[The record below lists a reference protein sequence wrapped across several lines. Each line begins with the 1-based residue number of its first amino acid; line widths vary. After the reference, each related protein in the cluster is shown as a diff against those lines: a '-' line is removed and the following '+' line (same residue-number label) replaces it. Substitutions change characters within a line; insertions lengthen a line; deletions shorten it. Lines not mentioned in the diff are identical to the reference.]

1 MKQRI
6 IIAGPTASGKSDLS
20 IALAKHIGGEIISV
34 DSRQCYKLIDI
45 GTAKPTPEQLAEV
58 PHHNISVLDL
68 NEEDNVAGFR
78 KRAEAWA
85 NEIESRGNRVIY
97 CGGSTLHLQSLIKPL
112 DDIPSSNADNI
123 TRLKQIDK
131 REGIE
136 TLYRQL
142 QECDPEYAAS
152 MDGMN
157 RQRIYRALDVW
168 IQTGKPFSSFHS
180 NRETTLPPDF
190 HFFALH
196 HPRKALHVRINR
208 RTERMIEIGL
218 VQETQSILEKGYRP
232 DLQALQTVG
241 YRQVIDYLNGITDHE
256 QMVKDIKTAT
266 RRYAKRQITW
276 LRRWSFVHTIDMSI
290 TSTEKAVQTIEHQV
304 AAEAQKG

>member
-6 IIAGPTASGKSDLS
+6 IIAGPTASGKSDLA
-20 IALAKHIGGEIISV
+20 IALAKKTGGEIISV

-45 GTAKPTPEQLAEV
+45 GTAKPGRKQLAEV
-58 PHHNISVLDL
+58 PHHNISLLELTEKDS
-68 NEEDNVAGFR
+68 VADFK
-78 KRAEAWA
+78 KRAETMS
-85 NEIESRGNRVIY
+85 NEIESRGNTVIY
-97 CGGSTLHLQSLIKPL
+97 CGGSTLHLQALIKPL
-112 DDIPSSNADNI
+112 DEIPSSNAENI
-123 TRLKQIDK
+123 ARLKQIDK

-142 QECDPEYAAS
+142 QECDPEYASS

-180 NRETTLPPDF
+180 NRETTLPPGY

-196 HPRKALHVRINR
+196 HPRKVLHQRINR
-208 RTERMIEIGL
+208 RTDLMMEQGL
-218 VQETQSILEKGYRP
+218 VEETQSILEKGYSP

-241 YRQVIDYLNGITDHE
+241 YRQVIDYLQGNTDYE

-276 LRRWSFVHTIDMSI
+276 LRRWHFVNMIDMSTI
-290 TSTEKAVQTIEHQV
+290 SHEKAVQTIEQQV